1 MTNLMYTAHFLTSR
15 LKRVLSAARRIYS
28 ELRQT
33 SSRPSSVSEHSELR
47 IVALTHSPHTK
58 VAIRIAALREGWQL
72 RFVQSA
78 KDAVELL
85 GRVPIDILVYDRES
99 DERDW
104 HRLCENSV
112 KRGVCFQLVA
122 NMATDDLFLAV
133 ISAGGLGVLCKPL
146 TSECMII
153 AMRFARSLTEEQLT
167 QRLTASKP

>member
-1 MTNLMYTAHFLTSR
+1 MTNLMFNAHFLTTR
-15 LKRVLSAARRIYS
+15 LKRVLRAARRIYS

-33 SSRPSSVSEHSELR
+33 SGCPVSVTDRSVSQ
-47 IVALTHSPHTK
+47 IVAITHGPHTK
-58 VAIRIAALREGWQL
+58 VAIRIAALQEGWQL
-72 RFVQSA
+72 RFVHSA

-85 GRVPIDILVYDRES
+85 GRVPVDILVYDRES

-104 HRLCENSV
+104 HRLCEGCI
-112 KRGVCFQLVA
+112 KHGVCFQLVA
-122 NMATDDLFLAV
+122 NLTTDDLFLSV

-167 QRLTASKP
+167 QRLTTSTS